1 MNRKLTKNNFN
12 TWWNDGGN
20 KFKKTLYI
28 FVNWW
33 DDGNSKFL
41 KAIYFSL
48 FIHFLFGFFWLINI
62 GLGFIL

>member
-1 MNRKLTKNNFN
+1 MNKKLIKNNFR
-12 TWWNDGGN
+12 TWCNDGGN
-20 KFKKTLYI
+20 KFKKALDI
-28 FVNWW
+28 FVIWW